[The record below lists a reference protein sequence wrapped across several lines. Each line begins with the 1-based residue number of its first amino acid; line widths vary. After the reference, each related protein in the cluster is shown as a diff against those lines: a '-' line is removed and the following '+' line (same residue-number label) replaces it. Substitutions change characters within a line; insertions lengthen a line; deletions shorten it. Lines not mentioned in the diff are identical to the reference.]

1 MSLDP
6 CRVFGKEAFMLGLKT
21 ASQKQVFAIA
31 VAAGMMNVGTVMV
44 LGVMFLNGARNA
56 YLYAAMVAQVASFA
70 GCVRAVIPM
79 LGLKS
84 VDLEELD
91 ARHLRE
97 IVMLLVQICFYL
109 LLLLAT
115 LPGLLLNLKN
125 W

>member
-1 MSLDP
+1 
-6 CRVFGKEAFMLGLKT
+6 MLGLKT